1 MYSLVLPLLSLFLP
15 IAAMAASQSE
25 IDALALK
32 IEKPLKA
39 ARYMEGNCAPVTIA
53 GWENHATLRCSY
65 NVRDKKQGTNKPG
78 LVLMLNPSATLLS
91 AWIINACQSI
101 QPAANPAKCAKRLS
115 DRVISQSGGQFP
127 IAGIVYEDLIPKDG
141 IYESYGF
148 ASGITT
154 VLNGVKH
161 RNTTALG
168 AEELEFSLT
177 AAPIK
182 TASDSAFARIVGVT
196 RSEYKKSN
204 PSVDVTGLNWL
215 KVVAEE
221 YKKAMK
227 GERNALLEAWLAA
240 NDS

>member
-1 MYSLVLPLLSLFLP
+1 MRSLVLLLVNVILP
-15 IAAMAASQSE
+15 IAAMAASPSE

-39 ARYMEGNCAPVTIA
+39 ARYMEVNCVPVAIT
-53 GWENHATLRCSY
+53 GWENQATSKCSY
-65 NVRDKKQGTNKPG
+65 SIRDKKQSTNKLG
-78 LVLMLNPSATLLS
+78 LVVMLNPSATLLS
-91 AWIINACQSI
+91 TWIINACKDI
-101 QPAANPAKCAKRLS
+101 RPAENLVICTKRLS

-127 IAGIVYEDLIPKDG
+127 VAGIVYEDLIPRDG

-148 ASGITT
+148 ASGVTT
-154 VLNGVKH
+154 LLKGVKH
-161 RNTTALG
+161 RNTMALS
-168 AEELEFSLT
+168 AEELEFALT

-196 RSEYKKSN
+196 RSEYKRSN
-204 PSVDVTGLNWL
+204 PSADVAGLNWL
-215 KVVAEE
+215 KIVADE

-227 GERNALLEAWLAA
+227 SDRNGLLEAWLAA